1 MMRRNRQ
8 SARSLTAFIVT
19 WAFLV
24 LTVTGIVLYVIPH
37 GRVAYWVHWSL
48 LGMEK
53 EQWSWVH
60 LMFGGVFI
68 ISGVLH
74 LYYNWKPFK
83 KYFADRING
92 HFEPKREVFVA
103 TALTIFVFST
113 AALNLPPSSWVINLN
128 EEVKSSWV
136 TSPELEPPFGHAEE
150 ASLAGI
156 SKKMGL
162 DVDAGMSALRGA
174 NIQFDGS
181 RDRLEDIARSNHVT
195 PMDIYELLLPHKK
208 VTDPGSQQNSLSA
221 MEIEEKYSGTGL
233 GRKSIIE
240 VCKEV
245 GVPPQ
250 QAIKLLAV
258 AGIEADAEE
267 KMRSVAE
274 RSDHTPVELL
284 TIMLAGR

>member
-1 MMRRNRQ
+1 MRKNKQ

-19 WAFLV
+19 WAFLI
-24 LTVTGIVLYVIPH
+24 LTVTGIVLYVVPQ

-60 LMFGGVFI
+60 LMFGGMFI

-92 HFEPKREVFVA
+92 HFQPKREVFVA
-103 TALTIFVFST
+103 TALTLFVFIT
-113 AALNLPPSSWVINLN
+113 AALNLPPSSWVIDLN
-128 EEVKSSWV
+128 EQIKSSWI

-162 DVDAGMSALRGA
+162 DVDAGLAALRGA
-174 NIQFDGS
+174 GIQFNGS
-181 RDRLEDIARSNHVT
+181 SDRLEDVARRNQIT
-195 PMDIYELLLPHKK
+195 PMEVYELLLPHKK
-208 VTDPGSQQNSLSA
+208 VMVPRLKKEPLTA
-221 MEIEEKYSGTGL
+221 AEIEAKYSGTGL
-233 GRKSIIE
+233 GRKTVAE
-240 VCKEV
+240 VSKEI
-245 GVPPQ
+245 GTPLQ
-250 QAIKLLAV
+250 SSLSMLKA
-258 AGIEADAEE
+258 AGIEAKAEE
-267 KMRSVAE
+267 KMRAVAE
-274 RSDHTPVELL
+274 RSQRTPVELL
-284 TIMLAGR
+284 TLILGER